1 MVVETWVIPLFL
13 SGTGGNPM
21 GGMSILRLLRLL
33 RLTRMV
39 RLMRAIPSMMIV
51 IKGMHAMTRAMFYA
65 FILLVI
71 MLYACSILFM
81 FFARGAPEFKGI
93 YNGALPLVM
102 YTLFHKGTFLDD
114 SADLLVVLRDSSST
128 LANIMFYVVLLY
140 MMGSTWLLL
149 NMLIGVSCEVASATK
164 EREVQQALWLTS
176 CSELTKAFHEMDED
190 HTNTI
195 SQREFDKLTEK
206 PEVLKALKNLDVE
219 PKHLVSLSDALFEPG
234 DGAFSGVRELT
245 FPEFLDVISS
255 NRPGNVAS
263 VLDMAQLTKGLKK
276 RLSRLDTVIQRLHF
290 YATDTL
296 PANFTAQE
304 DGDSA
309 SVIRTK
315 ACAARQ
321 AADQAESRLLRAKSE
336 LCDRMTA
343 EHSDKLAPPE
353 GLQNGDFVTHTAKSY

>member
-39 RLMRAIPSMMIV
+39 R
-51 IKGMHAMTRAMFYA
+51 
-65 FILLVI
+65 
-71 MLYACSILFM
+71 YACSILFM